1 MRPHAWRWPTA
12 EPFRLLGDLC
22 GPLLGGA
29 WATAGA
35 TLALRRYTGGIQTP
49 PGPALVL
56 ALSATAVVICLLIDR
71 IEPPAS
77 RRWPK
82 PFGELGPGSWLARI
96 GMVAIVFGIG
106 VPWYGSGTLSVVA
119 AVLATVMST
128 VFLIAPLADRMQLL
142 PAPPHRSSAR
152 PSGRRPQDHGLQQTD
167 KPSPGS
173 PFPTTALHPAAPAAP
188 PDGLLQ
194 QWQQL
199 RQLPDGTQ
207 QLTAGL
213 VLNLL
218 AGEKVAHGYVGF
230 CPAFAVT
237 PHVETTTDYDELEV
251 LVSAS
256 EVLPWGVRIECR
268 IDEAVDEDVFIPVAL
283 AVTAPA
289 EPAT

>member
-1 MRPHAWRWPTA
+1 MRPYAWRWPTA

-35 TLALRRYTGGIQTP
+35 TLMLRRYTGGIQTP

-56 ALSATAVVICLLIDR
+56 SLSTTAVVICLLIDH

-96 GMVAIVFGIG
+96 GMLAIVFGTAI
-106 VPWYGSGTLSVVA
+106 PWYGSGTQSVVA
-119 AVLATVMST
+119 AVLAAVIST
-128 VFLIAPLADRMQLL
+128 VFLIAPLSDRMQLF
-142 PAPPHRSSAR
+142 PTPRPRSSAG
-152 PSGRRPQDHGLQQTD
+152 PTGLRPQDHGFQQTE
-167 KPSPGS
+167 KPLPGG
-173 PFPTTALHPAAPAAP
+173 PFPTAVLHPATPAAP
-188 PDGLLQ
+188 LDSLLQ

-213 VLNLL
+213 VLTLL

-230 CPAFAVT
+230 CPAFVVT

-256 EVLPWGVRIECR
+256 EVLPWGVRVECR

-283 AVTAPA
+283 V
-289 EPAT
+289 ATTTTESAT